1 MRTKMLWAV
10 LAMLILIAT
19 LACSRTEEKETA
31 PVVPVQVTT
40 VREDSVRRIVT
51 ADGILYPQDQAT
63 IMPKISA
70 PVRKFFVNRGD
81 HVKQGQLLAVLENR
95 DLAASAVASKGQY
108 EQAESNYRSTAGATV
123 PEELNK
129 SEADVRAAK
138 ETLDAAQKLLESR
151 QKLFQQGALARR
163 LVDEAQVAFAQARS
177 QFDTAQE
184 HLRRLQSVGRQE
196 QIKGAAAQVEAA
208 RGQYQAAEAQ
218 VAYSEIRSPISGLIT
233 DRPLYAGEM
242 ANAGSPLLTVMDV
255 SRVVARANVPQN
267 LAGLLKV
274 GQPGT
279 ITETAGSEPVQGK
292 VIVVSP
298 AVDPNS
304 TTVQVW
310 VQASN
315 PGETLKPGAT
325 VHVSIIAA
333 TLNHVA
339 VVPPE
344 AILPSADGGTAVMV
358 IGADGIA
365 HEKKVE
371 VGVREPDKVQIA
383 SGVAVGQQV
392 VIGGGVGL
400 QDGTKVVVRKP
411 VEEPENAEKDT
422 GANSQQEGKEDQKA
436 GR

>member
-1 MRTKMLWAV
+1 
-10 LAMLILIAT
+10 MLIAAF
-19 LACSRTEEKETA
+19 ACSRTEEKETA
-31 PVVPVQVTT
+31 PVVPVQVTA

-70 PVRKFFVNRGD
+70 PVRKFYVNRGD

-95 DLAASAVASKGQY
+95 DLAASALASKGQY

-138 ETLDAAQKLLESR
+138 EALDAAQKLLESR

-163 LVDEAQVAFAQARS
+163 LVDEAQVAYAQARS
-177 QFDTAQE
+177 QFETAQE

-218 VAYSEIRSPISGLIT
+218 VAYSEVRSPISGLIT

-242 ANAGSPLLTVMDV
+242 ANAGAPLLTVMDV
-255 SRVVARANVPQN
+255 SRIVARANVPQN

-358 IGADGIA
+358 IGPDGIA

-400 QDGTKVVVRKP
+400 QDGTKVVIRKP
-411 VEEPENAEKDT
+411 GEEAEKAEQDT
-422 GANSQQEGKEDQKA
+422 GANSKREGKEDQKA
-436 GR
+436 GP

>member
-70 PVRKFFVNRGD
+70 PVRKFYVNRGD